1 MKVYE
6 ILAETIV
13 TENILKT
20 LFAQGIKGISSKGV
34 KYATD
39 RLATKYSEELVKAY
53 PLGIAPKPL
62 TAEYAEKFFTRL
74 GIPEPV
80 AKQLANDSKLLQ
92 NAADDAEKILKAS
105 KKKLGLARAGA
116 TADTM
121 YDLYKTAF
129 GTYAAWSIVAT
140 PLEQLSKR
148 LDEENKKYENKEITL
163 EQYQARRQALAS
175 VFVGQVA
182 TGLVGLG
189 TVRLATGVFVKGL
202 TSFGGPVLKTLG
214 FTLRGV
220 TDASLLYLES
230 NYLNTPEGRKAI
242 AWLFV
247 DSLFGKWFQTSAGS
261 MAVNAGSWLQNA
273 WNKTAEVANKVPGVN
288 IKTTPGVPL
297 PASTATDQKSAAS
310 AFPKVTPRTSPET
323 WGKEVPAD

>member
-1 MKVYE
+1 
-6 ILAETIV
+6 
-13 TENILKT
+13 
-20 LFAQGIKGISSKGV
+20 
-34 KYATD
+34 
-39 RLATKYSEELVKAY
+39 
-53 PLGIAPKPL
+53 
-62 TAEYAEKFFTRL
+62 
-74 GIPEPV
+74 
-80 AKQLANDSKLLQ
+80 
-92 NAADDAEKILKAS
+92 
-105 KKKLGLARAGA
+105 
-116 TADTM
+116 M

-129 GTYAAWSIVAT
+129 GTYAAWSVIAK
-140 PLEQLSKR
+140 PLQQLTAR
-148 LDEENKKYENKEITL
+148 LDEEYKKYESKEITL

-182 TGLVGLG
+182 TGLAGLG

-202 TSFGGPVLKTLG
+202 TAFGGPVLKTLG
-214 FTLRGV
+214 FTLRGA
-220 TDASLLYLES
+220 TDATLLYLES
-230 NYLNTPEGRKAI
+230 NYLNTPEGRTAI

-247 DSLFGKWFQTSAGS
+247 DSIFGQFFQKSVGKW
-261 MAVNAGSWLQNA
+261 AVNSGSWLQNA